1 MTQGRTKLRGRAIV
15 GSWFA
20 VLAAVLVALAFVGGA
35 AAYTAHVDPGSTTE
49 QVERTHWTA
58 DGTYH
63 HAAEV
68 TRENPVFPV
77 GSTLSNRSTYYTGVS
92 PELDSEY
99 VLTYTGQDAA
109 SAAVDLNA
117 SLVIQ
122 SSSDETVYW
131 TDRTEL
137 DTTSVDSLAP
147 GESTRLGFTLNAT
160 QVAERRSAIQSALG
174 DTQGEIETF
183 VAVDVTVA
191 GAVDGGSADLS
202 FTHRLPVSVDGGSY
216 AVGPETAGSEPM
228 TTTRTVSTPREH
240 GPFWSL
246 GGPLL
251 FLVGAGGLAG
261 LALGRRRDA
270 FSLPAAERDL
280 LAYRDDRAE
289 FDEWIVRAR
298 LSPTFEDRTR
308 AEAESLADV
317 VDFAIDA
324 GTGVVEDPGS
334 GRFYAVTEELAVV
347 YEPPKLAR
355 KPTAGDGDDADDN
368 GILADVRGDS
378 VSSDENVSSG
388 EAGSDA
394 VDATNEGGS
403 GGSEDADPAATVEA
417 VDEPTDDASRE

>member
-1 MTQGRTKLRGRAIV
+1 MTQGRTRLRGRAIV

-49 QVERTHWTA
+49 QVERTQWTA

-68 TRENPVFPV
+68 TRENPVFPI
-77 GSTLSNRSTYYTGVS
+77 GATLSNRSTYYTEVS
-92 PELDSEY
+92 PELDGEY
-99 VLTYTGQDAA
+99 ALTYTGRDAA
-109 SAAVDLNA
+109 PATVDLTA

-122 SSSDETVYW
+122 SSSDGTVYW
-131 TDRTEL
+131 TDRTAL
-137 DTTSVDSLAP
+137 DSTSVDSLAP

-160 QVAERRSAIQSALG
+160 EVAERRSDIQSALG
-174 DTQGEIETF
+174 DTQGEIATF

-216 AVGPETAGSEPM
+216 TVGPETAGSEPM
-228 TTTRTVSTPREH
+228 TTTRTVSTPREY

-251 FLVGAGGLAG
+251 FLVGAAGLAG

-270 FSLPAAERDL
+270 FSLSAAERDL

-347 YEPPKLAR
+347 YDPPKLAR
-355 KPTAGDGDDADDN
+355 ETTGDDADED
-368 GILADVRGDS
+368 GVLADVAGVS
-378 VSSDENVSSG
+378 VPADENGSSDE
-388 EAGSDA
+388 AGSEA
-394 VDATNEGGS
+394 VDAADEGGS
-403 GGSEDADPAATVEA
+403 GGSDSEDAEAGATVDA
-417 VDEPTDDASRE
+417 VDESADDPSGE